1 MLIIMV
7 LLNISFAQDA
17 GSESNTLEAGFTV
30 RGEIQRPEVFMD
42 LNKDSMGQSY
52 ELRLRE
58 SFLPK
63 ILDSL
68 EKAPL

>member
-1 MLIIMV
+1 MV
-7 LLNISFAQDA
+7 LVLFLVNLSFAQESEEDA
-17 GSESNTLEAGFTV
+17 NTLEAGFTV

-68 EKAPL
+68 EKEPL

>member
-1 MLIIMV
+1 MV
-7 LLNISFAQDA
+7 LVLFLVNLSFAQDD
-17 GSESNTLEAGFTV
+17 ENTLEAGFTV

-68 EKAPL
+68 EKEPL